1 MKRNRAMLLAF
12 TLPGTILFLGMFV
25 YPLIRTVFM
34 NFFSIM
40 EITDPV
46 SRWHFNGLGNY
57 RSLFSASLF
66 RQSIWNLLK
75 IWTLGGLITLT
86 ISLLLAV
93 ILSSGIRGKSFFQA
107 AIYLPNV
114 ISAVAMATMWIQ
126 YVFNPSYGFLTHFF
140 RAVGLKQLAEL
151 QWLDGEHKFWAL
163 LLSYC
168 FGMIGHHMLIWIS
181 GIERI
186 GREYYEAACIDGAG
200 RREQFF
206 HITLPLLRGILKT
219 NIVMWSISISGFFVW
234 SQLFSPL
241 TPDTS
246 TVVPMVYLYVKLF
259 GAESVDAISRDAG
272 SGAAI
277 GIILSLFVLFVFQL
291 TNRLLKD
298 DDLEY

>member
-1 MKRNRAMLLAF
+1 M
-12 TLPGTILFLGMFV
+12 
-25 YPLIRTVFM
+25 
-34 NFFSIM
+34 
-40 EITDPV
+40 
-46 SRWHFNGLGNY
+46 
-57 RSLFSASLF
+57 
-66 RQSIWNLLK
+66 
-75 IWTLGGLITLT
+75 GGLITLT